1 MTTVSRENVSNSTS
15 GVSGVDKGKA
25 GFVLKRNRDAGS
37 LSIWQRPS
45 VGRLGG
51 VIIGLVAVCVY
62 MGATNPLFLTW
73 GNILNIFRA
82 QSVIFILAIGMTFVV
97 LCGMLDLSVASATG
111 VASMVLGMSI
121 EAGTGPIIAIILAV
135 IAGLL
140 LGLINGFLVGIVR
153 ISWFVTTL
161 ATLSIYASMILA
173 VTRGSTIS
181 LFKYDSFKIIQ
192 HLANRDIGPVPIVLI
207 AIIAMYLISW
217 FVLQRTTFGRAVY
230 AVGANPEA
238 ARLNGI
244 NVPFTLMVVFAIA
257 GITCGVGAIQQTGRL
272 TAAVPTTDPNQMLA
286 VIAAVLIGGMS
297 LKGGEG
303 GLLGTF
309 LGTLFLGVIQNS
321 LTLQGIS
328 AFWQGTVTGSILI
341 LAAGLAVMRQSEFDT
356 KLGRNLRALFKGKK
370 S

>member
-1 MTTVSRENVSNSTS
+1 MTSDDS
-15 GVSGVDKGKA
+15 GLAEIGTGVH
-25 GFVLKRNRDAGS
+25 LKRKPDVGS
-37 LSIWQRPS
+37 IRIWQRAS

-51 VIIGLVAVCVY
+51 VIIGLTVVCIY
-62 MGATNPLFLTW
+62 MGLTNDLFLTW

-111 VASMVLGMSI
+111 VASMCLGMSI
-121 EAGTGPIIAIILAV
+121 KAGLGPIPAIVMALL
-135 IAGLL
+135 AGLA
-140 LGLINGFLVGIVR
+140 LGFINGFLVGIVR

-161 ATLSIYASMILA
+161 ATLSIYASIILA
-173 VTRGSTIS
+173 VTSGSTIS
-181 LFKYDSFKIIQ
+181 LFKYEKFKIIQ
-192 HLANRDIGPVPIVLI
+192 HIANQDVGPIPIVVI
-207 AIIAMYLISW
+207 AIVAMYVISW
-217 FVLQRTTFGRAVY
+217 FVLQRTPFGRAVY

-244 NVPFTLMVVFAIA
+244 NVPLTLMVVFVIA
-257 GITCGVGAIQQTGRL
+257 GLTCGIGAIQQTGRL

-341 LAAGLAVMRQSEFDT
+341 LAAGLAVMRQSEFDY
-356 KLGRNLRALFKGKK
+356 KLGRNLRSLFKK